1 MTVMHPGD
9 KYSSTVCR
17 SHRRLLGAGFSVCLI
32 WNDPCLQSLSV
43 VLYAA
48 YLAELNSGGDGISD
62 FLFKGQPSPPFAGKL
77 ARNLVMVKCV
87 RKPGSVLHAAVTC
100 VVFL

>member
-9 KYSSTVCR
+9 KHSSTVCR

-48 YLAELNSGGDGISD
+48 YLAELNQAEMASVISY
-62 FLFKGQPSPPFAGKL
+62 LRASPRLRLPASWPE
-77 ARNLVMVKCV
+77 VW
-87 RKPGSVLHAAVTC
+87 
-100 VVFL
+100 